1 MNPETGKRL
10 DDRLKMKSYIGMK
23 KIFAI
28 VALLMVSVTL
38 TARQKPADQE
48 KQQPQEQEQAMVQ
61 RLYETQVSGSDSD
74 FYEAFGHYFAKYDSI
89 RQNLPEQFNAANLEQ
104 VMVCHCLIQKD
115 YQCALAWCDSIDVPL
130 TATELRINVYEQM
143 GDWQRTYALRNES
156 TARYS

>member
-1 MNPETGKRL
+1 
-10 DDRLKMKSYIGMK
+10 MK

-74 FYEAFGHYFAKYDSI
+74 FYEAHEAFMDYLEGRKDWDKYYRTWMNRVIYEVNHDS
-89 RQNLPEQFNAANLEQ
+89 RWDRYLGMTAAMTQDLSPRLS
-104 VMVCHCLIQKD
+104 CPHGYQKD
-115 YQCALAWCDSIDVPL
+115 ISP
-130 TATELRINVYEQM
+130 TP
-143 GDWQRTYALRNES
+143 
-156 TARYS
+156 